1 MEIEYE
7 NLLYD
12 PNGYPYWVIG
22 NKHDGASY
30 FTNNG
35 VWAEYDEAGYFTHK
49 DFLNMS
55 LPTFGYWI
63 PMKNFIKV
71 VEKHMGV
78 KNEER

>member
-30 FTNNG
+30 FTNDG